1 MDRVI
6 NKDHLRGRQTA
17 RREREREMDE
27 EDRILE
33 RERLQM
39 EQIRELDFEE
49 LQVEEVD
56 EFRDS
61 EEDDDL
67 GISHH
72 TRLRLL
78 S

>member
-1 MDRVI
+1 ME
-6 NKDHLRGRQTA
+6 N
-17 RREREREMDE
+17 E
-27 EDRILE
+27 ERILE

-56 EFRDS
+56 DFLDS
-61 EEDDDL
+61 DDDDEDDDDL
-67 GISHH
+67 AAFRAISHA
-72 TRLRLL
+72 RL

>member
-1 MDRVI
+1 
-6 NKDHLRGRQTA
+6 
-17 RREREREMDE
+17 MDE

>member
-1 MDRVI
+1 
-6 NKDHLRGRQTA
+6 
-17 RREREREMDE
+17 MDE

-78 S
+78 SWANLSLYRRHLLRVIL